1 MTVKIEVILSSV
13 SLMLLP
19 AATPCF
25 AAIEP
30 IAPGSGEMV
39 ALVPDAQKKA
49 MSLPTLDGLCRR
61 LTSG

>member
-1 MTVKIEVILSSV
+1 MKAKVILSSV

-19 AATPCF
+19 AAMPCF

-39 ALVPDAQKKA
+39 VLVPDAQKKA
-49 MSLPTLDGLCRR
+49 MALPTL
-61 LTSG
+61 S